1 MRENIS
7 LVKGGN
13 LGAGQGS
20 FNHIAGG
27 YDAGYYGYTY
37 SLVFAADMYAT
48 VFKKDPLDPTR
59 GQRYREKILL
69 PGGSRDEIDS
79 LKVRCSTFS
88 RVPSIHCDPVHRIS
102 SAESPTPKR
111 SFRSCSASRHLACE
125 REHST
130 SALAKGHG
138 QAIAAHERA
147 SLSQPSQ
154 VVVIQMHRST
164 SPHHPRMVPA

>member
-7 LVKGGN
+7 LVKGDN

-79 LKVRCSTFS
+79 LKVRCSTLS
-88 RVPSIHCDPVHRIS
+88 RVPSINCDPVHRTS
-102 SAESPTPKR
+102 SAGSPTPKR
-111 SFRSCSASRHLACE
+111 SFRSCSASRRLACE

-130 SALAKGHG
+130 SALAKGAG
-138 QAIAAHERA
+138 QAIAAHKGL

-154 VVVIQMHRST
+154 IVVIQMHSTT
-164 SPHHPRMVPA
+164 SPYRPMAPA